1 MKRDS
6 MQQPAQLDRRSFLAM
21 AGATA
26 ACAPSLLNRSGN
38 GPGYAFLSCTRP
50 TGCVEVY
57 AVHNRSWGLRHS
69 IPAESPISLAV
80 QSSGSHLYV
89 LHDVQE
95 FQGLPRGYVESYRVA
110 LDSGRLTLL
119 SQQPLSLSATRPR
132 HLSIAPD
139 GKSLIA
145 SIHGGGAY
153 NLLPILE
160 DGRAGRVHLIR
171 KETGS
176 GPILADQ
183 LSAHPQAAIY
193 DHSGRHLIT
202 ADLGTDTIN
211 ILAADSLHVLSRCLL
226 PAGSGPRHLVLH
238 PSGRFVFTACA
249 LSGALLNL
257 SYNGAAQ
264 IGPVQQSLSLE
275 SGGPL
280 ALHPSGQTLYAT
292 CSDGLIALNI
302 DDRTGCLH
310 PLQRIRIPAGVQ
322 ALAVSANGDA
332 LFVATQRS
340 VIRMEIDLSSG
351 CAGLSTT
358 VADTSGA
365 HSLVLT

>member
-1 MKRDS
+1 MKRNYT
-6 MQQPAQLDRRSFLAM
+6 QQPAQLDRRSFLAM

-26 ACAPSLLNRSGN
+26 TCAPSLLGRPGN
-38 GPGYAFLSCTRP
+38 KPSYAFLSRTRP
-50 TGCVEVY
+50 TGRVEVY
-57 AVHNRSWGLRHS
+57 AVHNRSWSLLHS
-69 IPAESPISLAV
+69 IAAESPISLAV

-110 LDSGRLTLL
+110 PDSGYLTLL
-119 SQQPLSLSATRPR
+119 SQQPLSLSATHPR
-132 HLSIAPD
+132 HISIAPD

-160 DGRAGRVHLIR
+160 DGSAGRVRFIR

-193 DHSGRHLIT
+193 NHSGRHLIT

-211 ILAADSLHVLSRCLL
+211 ILAADSLHVLSRCPL
-226 PAGSGPRHLVLH
+226 PSGSGPRHLVLH
-238 PSGRFVFTACA
+238 PSGRFVFTTCV

-264 IGPVQQSLSLE
+264 IGPVQQSLPLE
-275 SGGPL
+275 SDGPL
-280 ALHPSGQTLYAT
+280 ALHPSGQTLYAS
-292 CSDGLIALNI
+292 CSEGLIALYL
-302 DDRTGCLH
+302 DSRTGHLY
-310 PLQRIRIPAGVQ
+310 PLQRIRIPTGVQ
-322 ALAVSANGDA
+322 SLAVSANGDT
-332 LFVATQRS
+332 LFAATQHG
-340 VIRMEIDLSSG
+340 VIRMEIDPSSG

-358 VADTSGA
+358 MANTSGT
-365 HSLVLT
+365 HSLVLA